1 MGLSATLKSLFQKIV
16 KKYKVCTIFCN
27 FISSF
32 HLSNLFKAAHLVFLH
47 SSLGQVS
54 TEPFT
59 REVANAGALH
69 GRNPG
74 DHPAG
79 WTKERRGE
87 GIPRTSH
94 QCGKSPEYEEKEAT
108 GSASV
113 SCVSLR
119 GISCPCSRGA
129 DRQDRQEGHPLPPVW
144 KRFQL
149 SGVLLISGS
158 QLMSPQG
165 VLSSGGTEVGS

>member
-16 KKYKVCTIFCN
+16 KKYKVCMIFCN

-113 SCVSLR
+113 SCVSVCVASPAPAPAER
-119 GISCPCSRGA
+119 TGRTGRTGRKGIPSGRSGR
-129 DRQDRQEGHPLPPVW
+129 DSSFQECYS
-144 KRFQL
+144 FQAP
-149 SGVLLISGS
+149 S
-158 QLMSPQG
+158 
-165 VLSSGGTEVGS
+165 